1 MWTDPLTGADRSV
14 WVPSLGA
21 LRNRTCASFVIVPHL
36 GAPCAV
42 GVGWALHSVG
52 AMVLIT
58 DRAALEL
65 QRILRSN
72 MARPRQGVRLQVNE
86 IDQLSMSI
94 DVAHLGDSVFRR
106 DHEPLRGDHDPDGRQ
121 SRI

>member
-1 MWTDPLTGADRSV
+1 
-14 WVPSLGA
+14 
-21 LRNRTCASFVIVPHL
+21 
-36 GAPCAV
+36 
-42 GVGWALHSVG
+42 
-52 AMVLIT
+52 MVLIT

-106 DHEPLRGDHDPDGRQ
+106 DHEPLLIVEPALSVRLARRTLDFLGEEGARRSGFTLGWLPAEP
-121 SRI
+121 SS